1 MSSVIKKRSVKLSGH
16 RTSISIEDEFWEAL
30 KKIAATERQTIAD
43 LLTRIDADRPG
54 NLSSAARLYV
64 LKTLQAQR

>member
-1 MSSVIKKRSVKLSGH
+1 MTTIKKRSVKLQGH
-16 RTSISIEDEFWEAL
+16 RTSISVEDEFWDAL
-30 KKIAATERQTIAD
+30 KSIADAEKITIAD

-64 LKTLQAQR
+64 LKHLQSQR

>member
-1 MSSVIKKRSVKLSGH
+1 VTTIKKRSVKLQGH
-16 RTSISIEDEFWEAL
+16 RTSISVEDEFWDAL
-30 KKIAATERQTIAD
+30 KSIADAEKITIAD

-64 LKTLQAQR
+64 LKHLQSQR

>member
-1 MSSVIKKRSVKLSGH
+1 MSGVIKKRSVKLSGH
-16 RTSISIEDEFWEAL
+16 RTSISIEDEFWDAL
-30 KKIAATERQTIAD
+30 KKISAAEKLTIAD

-64 LKTLQAQR
+64 LKHLQAQR